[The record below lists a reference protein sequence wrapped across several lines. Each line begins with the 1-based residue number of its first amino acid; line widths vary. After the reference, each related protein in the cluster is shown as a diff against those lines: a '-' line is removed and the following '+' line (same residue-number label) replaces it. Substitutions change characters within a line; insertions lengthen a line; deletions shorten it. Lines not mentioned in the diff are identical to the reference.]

1 MTPKPSSRRARER
14 EARVIHL
21 VCGHCVPRSAIDK
34 NNDDLAMCDRCGHQL
49 VIDGMAKDF
58 KRKPRDYT
66 TRNLVKMIA
75 LAFRE
80 SERAAT
86 KRAVYWY
93 AVEKL
98 RLKADV
104 GAVVAPPR
112 GRRR

>member
-1 MTPKPSSRRARER
+1 VSKF
-14 EARVIHL
+14 
-21 VCGHCVPRSAIDK
+21 
-34 NNDDLAMCDRCGHQL
+34 DDDVAMCDQCGHEL

-58 KRKPRDYT
+58 QRKPDYT

-75 LAFRE
+75 LAFKE

-93 AVEKL
+93 AVEWLK
-98 RLKADV
+98 LKADV

-112 GRRR
+112 GRTR